1 MLYEASIVT
10 VYGAS
15 IVTGDTENR
24 IFVLNKLKIPQLGD
38 ADNMSHPHK
47 VSKYLKLQIIFEKR
61 ILEQVWA
68 STLQLCFSE
77 LPTLRSTEVLFKKPF
92 CPCCVIPRLIWH
104 AKLIF
109 RSTSAEDMQEKYIRV
124 LGTSLLSYGLFIEQL
139 VLLEGNKKMKALEKA
154 GNMHSNILKDP
165 KFWKLAHHNNLTV
178 RKSFRCVEYAKM
190 LQNSSAYFAQ
200 CLKITQKV
208 AFNIA
213 SEASYV

>member
-1 MLYEASIVT
+1 M
-10 VYGAS
+10 
-15 IVTGDTENR
+15 
-24 IFVLNKLKIPQLGD
+24 
-38 ADNMSHPHK
+38 
-47 VSKYLKLQIIFEKR
+47 

-68 STLQLCFSE
+68 FPLQLYFSG
-77 LPTLRSTEVLFKKPF
+77 LPTLRCTEVLFKKPF

-213 SEASYV
+213 SEASYVRLYFEWTKVYLKSQKMV

>member
-1 MLYEASIVT
+1 
-10 VYGAS
+10 
-15 IVTGDTENR
+15 
-24 IFVLNKLKIPQLGD
+24 
-38 ADNMSHPHK
+38 
-47 VSKYLKLQIIFEKR
+47 
-61 ILEQVWA
+61 
-68 STLQLCFSE
+68 
-77 LPTLRSTEVLFKKPF
+77 
-92 CPCCVIPRLIWH
+92 
-104 AKLIF
+104 
-109 RSTSAEDMQEKYIRV
+109 MQEKYIRV

-213 SEASYV
+213 SKACYVYILKWTKVD